1 MKIITAVLSA
11 TAALALAACGP
22 VEGAAPATETVTATA
37 TETETTP
44 TETEPAPEPASS
56 SYDDTVAD
64 PADDT
69 VPFGETFEWE
79 DGVKVMI
86 ETPTAFTP
94 TEWAAGGEGYE
105 HHVKMKV
112 TIVNDSDAPLD
123 ASFASPTVQ
132 SGQREGDEVFD
143 TDNGLEGAPLSSVL
157 PGRTVTFHSAYGI
170 DDPSDIVAEFA
181 PTWDHDY
188 AYWTAK

>member
-22 VEGAAPATETVTATA
+22 VEGAAPATETVTAT
-37 TETETTP
+37 ETETTP
-44 TETEPAPEPASS
+44 TETEPASSSSEPEPEPAAET
-56 SYDDTVAD
+56 YDS
-64 PADDT
+64 T

-94 TEWAAGGEGYE
+94 TEYAAGGEGYE

-123 ASFASPTVQ
+123 ASFTSPTVQ

-143 TDNGLEGAPLSSVL
+143 VDNGLEGSPLSSIL
-157 PGRTVTFHSAYGI
+157 PGRTVTFESGYGI